1 MKAKGHIPYRDS
13 KLTRLLQDSVGGNAL
28 TTMIA
33 CVSPIEYNIGE
44 TLNTIKYASRARN
57 IRNVAKV
64 NQVEAGWDDVEH
76 LQNTVLKLRKQVA
89 ETGGE
94 LKTNIESPVTEEKQQ
109 HSQKLLSRLAELQ
122 KEHTEVSSSHLLALN
137 HRAELTALRP
147 IPLQVQREHAIDK

>member
-33 CVSPIEYNIGE
+33 CISPIEFNIGE

-94 LKTNIESPVTEEKQQ
+94 LKSNTASPVSEQKQQ

-122 KEHTEVSSSHLLALN
+122 KEHTDVGSILTSHSLSDLHSAILM
-137 HRAELTALRP
+137 LT
-147 IPLQVQREHAIDK
+147 D